1 MTDVT
6 GDAMTSEDRSG
17 PGDNGSRQGLAGQ
30 PRLSVLPRGPW
41 WTRVKT
47 WHKILIIAFEVFI
60 IGVIW
65 QFLIGTLG
73 LINPIFMPTPTRII
87 EGFGLLFGSGEKSVI
102 SATDQAIWVHIR
114 RSAFCYSSG
123 LLIGIVVGIPVGLL
137 IGTSRTAYRLI
148 GRFIWWLY
156 AVPWVALR
164 PPATIWFGFEA
175 APVIFI
181 VSFAATFPIL
191 LNTAAGPQTVDP
203 SLLRSAQVFGAG
215 RFEQF
220 WKVLLPSSL
229 PFIFVGLRQAIVISM
244 ISLQV
249 AEIVGSSKGLGAL
262 IVLMT
267 SHFKTGAAFAV
278 LLSAALITI
287 FLGQGVRYTAEKL
300 APWHFGQV
308 RR

>member
-1 MTDVT
+1 
-6 GDAMTSEDRSG
+6 MTSNAITDKDRSG
-17 PGDNGSRQGLAGQ
+17 SPDHGLRQGLDGQ
-30 PRLSVLPRGPW
+30 PKLSVLPKGPW
-41 WTRVKT
+41 WTLLKT
-47 WHKILIIAFEVFI
+47 WHRILIVIVEVFI
-60 IGVIW
+60 ICAIW
-65 QFLIGTLG
+65 QFLIGTLE
-73 LINPIFMPTPTRII
+73 LINPLFMPTPTRII

-114 RSAFCYSSG
+114 RSAFCYSTGLAIGVVVGIPIG
-123 LLIGIVVGIPVGLL
+123 LLIGS
-137 IGTSRTAYRLI
+137 SRTAYKLI
-148 GRFIWWLY
+148 GRFVWALY

-181 VSFAATFPIL
+181 VSFASIFPIL

-203 SLLRSAQVFGAG
+203 ALLQSAKVFGAN

-220 WKVLLPSSL
+220 WKVLLPASL
-229 PFIFVGLRQAIVISM
+229 PFVFVGLRQAIVICM

-267 SHFKTGAAFAV
+267 SHFKSGAAFAV

-287 FLGQGVRYTAEKL
+287 VLGQGVRFMAERL
-300 APWHFGQV
+300 APWHFGKVQ
-308 RR
+308 R

>member
-1 MTDVT
+1 MVDGTS
-6 GDAMTSEDRSG
+6 DAMTREDRSG
-17 PGDNGSRQGLAGQ
+17 SRDKGASQALSRQPG
-30 PRLSVLPRGPW
+30 LSVLPKGPW
-41 WTRVKT
+41 WTRIKT
-47 WHKILIIAFEVFI
+47 WHKVLIVACEVFI
-60 IGVIW
+60 ICVIW
-65 QFLIGTLG
+65 EFLIGTLE
-73 LINPIFMPTPTRII
+73 LINPIFMPTPTRIV

-102 SATDQAIWVHIR
+102 SATDQPIWVHIR
-114 RSAFCYSSG
+114 RSAYCYSSG
-123 LLIGIVVGIPVGLL
+123 LLIGVVVGIPIGML
-137 IGTSRTAYRLI
+137 IGTSRTAYKLV

-181 VSFAATFPIL
+181 VSFASIFPIL

-203 SLLRSAQVFGAG
+203 SLLRSAQVFGAS

-220 WKVLLPSSL
+220 RKVLLPSSL
-229 PFIFVGLRQAIVISM
+229 PFIFVGLRQAIVIAM

-287 FLGQGVRYTAEKL
+287 VLGQGVRYSAEKF

-308 RR
+308 RG

>member
-1 MTDVT
+1 
-6 GDAMTSEDRSG
+6 MTSGLKTHGDLSG
-17 PGDNGSRQGLAGQ
+17 PLDNGPRRGIDGQ
-30 PRLSVLPRGPW
+30 PRLPTIPKGPW
-41 WTRVKT
+41 WTQVRL
-47 WHKILIIAFEVFI
+47 WHKILLIAIEILV
-60 IGVIW
+60 IGAIW
-65 QFLIGTLG
+65 QFVIGTLE
-73 LINPIFMPTPTRII
+73 LVNPIFMPTPTRII

-114 RSAFCYSSG
+114 RSAYCYSSG
-123 LLIGIVVGIPVGLL
+123 LLIGVVVGIPFGLL
-137 IGTSRTAYRLI
+137 IGSSRVAYKLT

-164 PPATIWFGFEA
+164 PPATIWFGFGA

-181 VSFAATFPIL
+181 VSFASIFPIL
-191 LNTAAGPQTVDP
+191 LNTAAGPQTVDRA
-203 SLLRSAQVFGAG
+203 LLRSAEVFGAG
-215 RFEQF
+215 PFRQF
-220 WKVLLPSSL
+220 WKILLPSSL
-229 PFIFVGLRQAIVISM
+229 PFIFVGLRQAIIIAM

-287 FLGQGVRYTAEKL
+287 ILGQGLRYVAERL
-300 APWHFGQV
+300 APWHFGRV
-308 RR
+308 GR